1 MYLKKELTMT
11 SPTGK
16 QPARINIE
24 LSADLEAIYAN
35 LALISHSPSEMILDF
50 ARMMPNTP
58 KAKIY
63 ARIVMTPMNAKL
75 LHRALNEN
83 IAKFEE
89 KYGEIN
95 TPDQNIAIDRNR
107 GFTK

>member
-1 MYLKKELTMT
+1 MST
-11 SPTGK
+11 PVGK

-24 LSADLEAIYAN
+24 LPADLEAIYAN
-35 LALISHSPSEMILDF
+35 LTLISHSPSEMILDF

-75 LHRALNEN
+75 LHRALAEN

-89 KYGEIN
+89 KFGEIN
-95 TPDQNIAIDRNR
+95 TPDQNVMIDRDR

>member
-1 MYLKKELTMT
+1 MAN
-11 SPTGK
+11 PTGK

-24 LSADLEAIYAN
+24 LPTDLEAIYAN

-75 LHRALNEN
+75 LHRALAEN

-89 KYGEIN
+89 KYGEIK
-95 TPDQNIAIDRNR
+95 TPDQNMVIDRER

>member
-1 MYLKKELTMT
+1 MT
-11 SPTGK
+11 NPIDQRPT
-16 QPARINIE
+16 RINIE
-24 LSADLEAIYAN
+24 LPADLEVIYTN
-35 LALISHSPSEMILDF
+35 VTLISHSPSEMILDF

-63 ARIVMTPMNAKL
+63 ARIIMTPMNAKL
-75 LHRALNEN
+75 LHRALADN

-89 KYGEIN
+89 KYGEIK
-95 TPDQNIAIDRNR
+95 TSDQNIRLDRDR